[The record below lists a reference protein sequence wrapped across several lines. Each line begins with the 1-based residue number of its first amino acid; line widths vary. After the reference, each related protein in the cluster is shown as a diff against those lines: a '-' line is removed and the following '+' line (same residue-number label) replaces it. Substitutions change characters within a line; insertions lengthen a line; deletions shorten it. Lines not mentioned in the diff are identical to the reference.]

1 MKKTTTTKT
10 TIIRDVNKRPLFL
23 TSTELIEGTRG
34 GLDDIRWAAYL
45 RDIDDDEFTNLH
57 DAENAKNHG
66 FVLVRVNFENR
77 TIGCRKF
84 GKKTFDTILAAIKK
98 AKKRK

>member
-1 MKKTTTTKT
+1 MKKT

-34 GLDDIRWAAYL
+34 GLENICWAAYL
-45 RDIDDDEFTNLH
+45 RDIDDDNFTPLH
-57 DAENAKNHG
+57 GTEEGFDRGYTKILNH
-66 FVLVRVNFENR
+66 FENR
-77 TIGCRKF
+77 SIGCRKF

>member
-1 MKKTTTTKT
+1 MIKIKS
-10 TIIRDVNKRPLFL
+10 VRPNR
-23 TSTELIEGTRG
+23 TN
-34 GLDDIRWAAYL
+34 GLQVTVYYTL
-45 RDIDDDEFTNLH
+45 PF
-57 DAENAKNHG
+57 
-66 FVLVRVNFENR
+66 R

>member
-1 MKKTTTTKT
+1 MIKIKS
-10 TIIRDVNKRPLFL
+10 VRPNR
-23 TSTELIEGTRG
+23 I
-34 GLDDIRWAAYL
+34 
-45 RDIDDDEFTNLH
+45 
-57 DAENAKNHG
+57 
-66 FVLVRVNFENR
+66 ENR